1 MNTRSIFVLTIAMS
15 LSALSF
21 GCQKD
26 SLSGP
31 IAIRVDD
38 KGFTPPH
45 VAIKHGVPASLV
57 FTRTSE
63 HTCATSV
70 VFPELKIEKKL
81 PMNEPVAIDVPTG
94 EARTLTFQCGM
105 GMFISKAVIE

>member
-1 MNTRSIFVLTIAMS
+1 MAIAIAVVTSVSLVGCRSESVT
-15 LSALSF
+15 
-21 GCQKD
+21 
-26 SLSGP
+26 GP

-38 KGFTPPH
+38 NGFTPPH
-45 VAIKHGVPASLV
+45 VAIKHGAPASLV

-81 PMNEPVAIDVPTG
+81 PMNEAVAIDVPTG
-94 EARTLTFQCGM
+94 QARTLTFQCGM